1 MKISND
7 AQKYSEYA
15 ARLNRAVM
23 AASGRKQPFVSFD
36 YHRSEWP
43 LLVKADIQA
52 VRGFS
57 GQGS

>member
-23 AASGRKQPFVSFD
+23 AACGRKQPLITS
-36 YHRSEWP
+36 
-43 LLVKADIQA
+43 DI
-52 VRGFS
+52 
-57 GQGS
+57 

>member
-23 AASGRKQPFVSFD
+23 AASRP
-36 YHRSEWP
+36 E
-43 LLVKADIQA
+43 LVRQ
-52 VRGFS
+52 VFLSCFS
-57 GQGS
+57 KLFEQW

>member
-23 AASGRKQPFVSFD
+23 AVYGLLLIASKLLMTGLARLHT
-36 YHRSEWP
+36 YIRP
-43 LLVKADIQA
+43 L
-52 VRGFS
+52 
-57 GQGS
+57 